1 MTCIRKPIICR
12 ASSPSSGS
20 PVSGSR
26 VSGCRISSALIP
38 RSATFGSAI
47 SGATISGAT
56 MFGAVIFC
64 MLGLISHA
72 FAEPACSATPQ
83 TAVARFLGHAGAAVP
98 AGGLPGY
105 GYRVWRTANDPELK
119 RQWMWVAACGGPAR
133 PAQLFSV
140 PLQIE
145 SRSGKPSYAAAVPQ
159 EIVHVGDGVVVI
171 ESEKDFSLRLSGIAL
186 EAGQQGTKIHVRIP
200 AWHNGQVLAG
210 AVTGKDEVRLES
222 DLHLSAIPQPPLF
235 SDEQAAGESSRDQ

>member
-12 ASSPSSGS
+12 ASS
-20 PVSGSR
+20 
-26 VSGCRISSALIP
+26 AM
-38 RSATFGSAI
+38 
-47 SGATISGAT
+47 SGAT

-72 FAEPACSATPQ
+72 SAEPACSTTPQ
-83 TAVARFLGHAGAAVP
+83 TAVARFLGHAGAVP
-98 AGGLPGY
+98 AGGVVGY
-105 GYRVWRTANDPELK
+105 GYRVWRTANDPEQK

-186 EAGQQGTKIHVRIP
+186 EAGQQGSKIHVRIP

-210 AVTGKDEVRLES
+210 AVTGKDEVRLGS

-235 SDEQAAGESSRDQ
+235 SDEPAAGESSRDQ